1 MRFGIALCA
10 DGPLAEPDAVAAAGR
25 AAEALGYASVWASSL
40 RQLAEVAGGTERVP
54 LGLLLPERDGLRV
67 GADDLGERLA
77 YVAAQEPELTDLWG
91 VLPTCRLL
99 DASDVA
105 PESDRVDGWAPRATG
120 SMVLPAAWRAADP
133 LRLLV
138 LRVSGPP
145 TEFDLRSAAV
155 VGVDELVVALPAAVT
170 LDEQLATFA
179 DIAEGLPTP
188 VRPPG

>member
-1 MRFGIALCA
+1 MLYALRS
-10 DGPLAEPDAVAAAGR
+10 DKTP
-25 AAEALGYASVWASSL
+25 
-40 RQLAEVAGGTERVP
+40 
-54 LGLLLPERDGLRV
+54 GLRFV
-67 GADDLGERLA
+67 
-77 YVAAQEPELTDLWG
+77 VASPGRFFPDYAP
-91 VLPTCRLL
+91 LL

-105 PESDRVDGWAPRATG
+105 PESDRVDGWAPQATG